1 MAAFLDVVGFPADAT
16 VFIDGIE
23 IGKTPIY
30 NYMLKTGKYRIE
42 VHKVGYLPEIRKEFT
57 IYSTE
62 RKKTMVYNL
71 SKSEGMIVE
80 EEAEV

>member
-1 MAAFLDVVGFPADAT
+1 MSAFVNIVGYPAGAT

-23 IGKTPIY
+23 IGTTPIY
-30 NYMLKTGKYRIE
+30 NHMLKTGKYKIE
-42 VHKVGYLPEIRKEFT
+42 VHKVGYLPEIREEFT

-71 SKSEGMIVE
+71 SKSEEMVIGE
-80 EEAEV
+80 G

>member
-1 MAAFLDVVGFPADAT
+1 MAAFLNVVGFPADAT

-30 NYMLKTGKYRIE
+30 NYMLKTGKYEIG
-42 VHKVGYLPEIRKEFT
+42 VYKDGYLPEIRKEYT

-71 SKSEGMIVE
+71 STTDKMVIGGE
-80 EEAEV
+80 

>member
-1 MAAFLDVVGFPADAT
+1 MAAFLNVVGFPAGAT

-23 IGKTPIY
+23 VGTTPIY
-30 NYMLKTGKYRIE
+30 NKMLKTGKYEIG
-42 VHKVGYLPEIRKEFT
+42 VYKDGYLPEIRTEYT

-71 SKSEGMIVE
+71 STTDKMVIGGT
-80 EEAEV
+80 